1 MAALYFWGTLRS
13 TPLEILLVL
22 RICKA
27 LVRAGRARE
36 SASPPKW
43 YALCCTSDMRTHFV
57 RRRVLV
63 FAAAAMLLLISTG
76 CREQDKS
83 NFTDADLHLT
93 PEQAQGRH
101 LYRQYCASCHQA
113 YISNALNGP
122 SLKDLYNKK
131 SMPSGAPPS
140 DQRVGE
146 VIMRGRKMMPSFS
159 DGLDPRQVEALIAYL
174 HTL

>member
-1 MAALYFWGTLRS
+1 
-13 TPLEILLVL
+13 V
-22 RICKA
+22 
-27 LVRAGRARE
+27 V
-36 SASPPKW
+36 
-43 YALCCTSDMRTHFV
+43 
-57 RRRVLV
+57 V
-63 FAAAAMLLLISTG
+63 FSVATMLLLISTG

-83 NFTDADLHLT
+83 NFTDAELHLT

-101 LYRQYCASCHQA
+101 LYRQYCALCHQA
-113 YISNALNGP
+113 YVSNALNGP
-122 SLKDLYNKK
+122 SLKDLYRKK

-159 DGLDPRQVEALIAYL
+159 DRLDPRQVEALIAYL